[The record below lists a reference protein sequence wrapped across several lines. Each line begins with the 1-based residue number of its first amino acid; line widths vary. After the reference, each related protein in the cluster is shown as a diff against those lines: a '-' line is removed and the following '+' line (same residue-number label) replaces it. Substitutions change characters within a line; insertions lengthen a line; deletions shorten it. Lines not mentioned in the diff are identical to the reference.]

1 MPNSREWQLANA
13 EKTRQQQRARYSSS
27 VRQSKYMANREE
39 ILMKSRNNK
48 VLCPHCNILYHRP
61 YILKH
66 LVGRHKLSEADAK
79 TCLTVNADKPES
91 CEGQSEKDRCL
102 DQTIVPQTQEVG
114 CL

>member
-27 VRQSKYMANREE
+27 VRQAKYLANRED
-39 ILMKSRNNK
+39 ILLKSRNNK
-48 VLCPHCNILYHRP
+48 VLCPHCNIRYHAP

-91 CEGQSEKDRCL
+91 REGQSETHRSL

>member
-39 ILMKSRNNK
+39 ILMKSRTNK
-48 VLCPHCNILYHRP
+48 VLCPQCNILYHRP
-61 YILKH
+61 YIMKH

-79 TCLTVNADKPES
+79 TCLSVNADKPES
-91 CEGQSEKDRCL
+91 REGQSEKDRCL